1 VSQSDLMLARRE
13 IMKSRTNETPIDISG
28 NTGYDGGIVGAE
40 AEIAR
45 FGFSASPT
53 VGIGNRWGFVL
64 CLTWAFEVRGT
75 GSRKWRNE
83 KEVKPLKTL
92 DAK

>member
-1 VSQSDLMLARRE
+1 MLACYW
-13 IMKSRTNETPIDISG
+13 IMKIRINKTIIDISG

-45 FGFSASPT
+45 FALWRSSAT

-64 CLTWAFEVRGT
+64 CLTWAFEVRST
-75 GSRKWRNE
+75 GPRKWRNE
-83 KEVKPLKTL
+83 KQVKPLKTL
-92 DAK
+92 DSAK